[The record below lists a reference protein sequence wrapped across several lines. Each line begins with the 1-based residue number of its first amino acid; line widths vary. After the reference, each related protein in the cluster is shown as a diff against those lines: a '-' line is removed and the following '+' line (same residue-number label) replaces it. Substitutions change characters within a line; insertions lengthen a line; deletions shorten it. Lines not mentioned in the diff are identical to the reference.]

1 MKVSLADPRLGPI
14 PADANFDGLSRKEL
28 ILMLRM
34 EHDIRMTLAG
44 YVHELQEKVL
54 EINGQ
59 LFRIRSKMFDRS
71 SEKTPRPRKGKK
83 NNSSNKKRTPTNLL
97 PSERYPDAEIV
108 EKHITPVKPPC
119 CGCCGNTMTDS
130 GMTETSEYLTVIPKK
145 YLIVRQYRHKYR
157 CAGCHGS
164 IVTTPGLPRVV
175 PGSAYSDE
183 LAVDATMSKYCDLIP
198 MERYCDMAARQGFPG
213 IPPHSLIGLTFKLA
227 EFMRGIYEDLRR
239 ETLATKV
246 LLADETPH
254 RMLEGH
260 ERKTWF
266 LWGFLGNDS
275 CFYECHGTRSGD
287 VASNVLTQSN
297 CEVLLTD
304 VYAGYR
310 KAVREANELRAAKG
324 KPMIAMAYCN
334 SHARRGFKLGT
345 DPGPPEAEFM
355 LEHYRKI
362 YQLEALAK
370 SDPSNLIAEHREAM
384 KPLFTAMYSHAQT
397 CIEQFSNKSA
407 LGKAFNYF
415 IGNYDGLTLFLDH
428 PFVPIDNNASER
440 NLRSHVVGRKTWLG
454 THSQEG
460 AEAAAIHFSIV
471 QSCKLIGLNP
481 RLYYT
486 KTIERLHSGKA
497 RLTPKAFSNEQQSNT
512 S

>member
-1 MKVSLADPRLGPI
+1 
-14 PADANFDGLSRKEL
+14 
-28 ILMLRM
+28 M
-34 EHDIRMTLAG
+34 EHHIRVTLEG

-54 EINGQ
+54 DINGQ
-59 LFRIRSKMFDRS
+59 LFRIRSKMFERS
-71 SEKTPRPRKGKK
+71 SEKTRQPRGKNGKGSRKERSK
-83 NNSSNKKRTPTNLL
+83 TNLL
-97 PSERYPDAEIV
+97 PSERYPEAEIV
-108 EKHITPVKPPC
+108 EKHITYETPPNCNC
-119 CGCCGNTMTDS
+119 CGGTMTDS
-130 GMTETSEYLTVIPKK
+130 GMTEVSEHLTVIPKK
-145 YLIVRQYRHKYR
+145 YMIVRQHRHKYR
-157 CAGCHGS
+157 CSGCHGS
-164 IVTTPGLPRVV
+164 IVTTPGLPRIV

-183 LAVDATMSKYCDLIP
+183 LTVDATLSKYCDLIP

-227 EFMRGIYEDLRR
+227 DFMRGIYEDLRQ
-239 ETLATKV
+239 ETLATIV

-260 ERKTWF
+260 ERKNWF

-287 VASNVLTQSN
+287 VASNVLAQSN

-304 VYAGYR
+304 VYSGYR
-310 KAVREANELRAAKG
+310 KAVREANEMRTAQG

-370 SDPSNLIAEHREAM
+370 EGPAERTLEHRESM
-384 KPLFTAMYSHAQT
+384 KPLFAAMYSHAQT
-397 CIEQFSNKSA
+397 CIEEFSTKSV

-415 IGNYDGLTLFLDH
+415 LVNFLGLTLFLDN

-440 NLRSHVVGRKTWLG
+440 NLRSHVIGRKTWLG

-460 AEAAAIHFSIV
+460 AEAAAIHFSII

-486 KTIERLHSGKA
+486 KAIERLHAGKA
-497 RLTPKAFSNEQQSNT
+497 RLTPKAFLAEQQSN
-512 S
+512 SS

>member
-28 ILMLRM
+28 ILMLRL
-34 EHDIRMTLAG
+34 EHELRVTLEG
-44 YVHELQEKVL
+44 YVHELQEKVV

-59 LFRIRSKMFDRS
+59 VFRIRSKMFDRS
-71 SEKTPRPRKGKK
+71 SEKSPRLKKGKRGK
-83 NNSSNKKRTPTNLL
+83 SDRKPRLSTNLL

-108 EKHITPVKPPC
+108 DKHITYETPPN
-119 CGCCGNTMTDS
+119 CGCCGKSMVDS
-130 GMTETSEYLTVIPKK
+130 GMAEVSEYLTVIPKK
-145 YLIVRQYRHKYR
+145 YMVVRQHRHKYR
-157 CAGCHGS
+157 CTGCHGGLL
-164 IVTTPGLPRVV
+164 TTPALPRVV
-175 PGSAYSDE
+175 PGSSYSDE
-183 LAVDATMSKYCDLIP
+183 LVIDATLSKYCDLIP

-227 EFMRGIYEDLRR
+227 EFMRGIYDALRK
-239 ETLATKV
+239 EALAAKV

-260 ERKTWF
+260 EKKSWY
-266 LWGFLGNDS
+266 LWGFIGDDS
-275 CFYECHGTRSGD
+275 CFYECHSTRSGD
-287 VASNVLTQSN
+287 VASRVLAQSN
-297 CEVLLTD
+297 CDVLLTD
-304 VYAGYR
+304 VYSGYR
-310 KAVREANELRAAKG
+310 KAVREANDLRRIDN

-334 SHARRGFKLGT
+334 SHARRGFKIGV
-345 DPGPPEAEFM
+345 DPEPPEAAFM
-355 LEHYRKI
+355 LEQYRSI

-370 SDPSNLIAEHREAM
+370 KGPSDLIAEHRDAM
-384 KPLFTAMYSHAQT
+384 KPLFAAMYSHAQN
-397 CIEQFSNKSA
+397 CMEQFSNKSA